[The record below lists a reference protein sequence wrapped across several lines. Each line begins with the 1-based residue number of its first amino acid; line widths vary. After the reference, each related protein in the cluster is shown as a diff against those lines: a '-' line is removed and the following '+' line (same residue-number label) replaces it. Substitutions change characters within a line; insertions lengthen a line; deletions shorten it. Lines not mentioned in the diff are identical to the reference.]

1 MDQVKKYIETQ
12 KNIIEKAKE
21 KKLIEIGLTE
31 KEYAPD
37 NRRSYI
43 YDMYEEVDDEKRY
56 YRIVAAKVTDEE
68 YAEIL
73 ENDKQIDQIFAKEKE
88 KAQNANA
95 INSDKDEK
103 TWVPVYE
110 LPVEEKN
117 GTTAERYA
125 QGKSTCAAIL
135 RVVAWIILII
145 AGIMGIIMGANA
157 DEGRI
162 IFVCIGSGLLN
173 MLFFYALAEILDRLA
188 ELTAIARNG
197 IKYKVDK
204 K

>member
-1 MDQVKKYIETQ
+1 MSDQVKKYIEAQ
-12 KNIIEKAKE
+12 RSIIERDKE
-21 KKLIEIGLTE
+21 KRLIEFGVTE

-37 NRRSYI
+37 NQRSYT
-43 YDMYEEVDDEKRY
+43 YDMCEEVDGETKY

-73 ENDKQIDQIFAKEKE
+73 ENDRQIDLIFAREKEKE
-88 KAQNANA
+88 ASLNAPGEE
-95 INSDKDEK
+95 EK
-103 TWVPVYE
+103 KWVPVYE
-110 LPVEEKN
+110 LPSGEDKD
-117 GTTAERYA
+117 TERGYKK
-125 QGKSTCAAIL
+125 GKSSCATTL
-135 RVVAWIILII
+135 RVLAWIIFIVVSIVGLIT
-145 AGIMGIIMGANA
+145 GVDA
-157 DEGRI
+157 DEGWI
-162 IFVCIGSGLLN
+162 TFVCIGSGLLN

>member
-1 MDQVKKYIETQ
+1 MSDQVKKYIEAQ
-12 KNIIEKAKE
+12 RSIIERDKE
-21 KKLIEIGLTE
+21 KRLIELGVTE

-37 NRRSYI
+37 NQRSYT
-43 YDMYEEVDDEKRY
+43 YDMCEEVDGEKKY

-73 ENDKQIDQIFAKEKE
+73 ENDRQIDLIFAREKEKE
-88 KAQNANA
+88 ASLNAPGEE
-95 INSDKDEK
+95 EK
-103 TWVPVYE
+103 KWVPVYE
-110 LPVEEKN
+110 LPSGEEN
-117 GTTAERYA
+117 TTSAERYS
-125 QGKSTCAAIL
+125 QGKSTCAATL
-135 RVVAWIILII
+135 RVLAWILFIVVSIIGLIT
-145 AGIMGIIMGANA
+145 GA
-157 DEGRI
+157 DVGEGWMT
-162 IFVCIGSGLLN
+162 FVCIGAGLLN